1 MLGGGRLDYDAT
13 KVRRFG
19 TKMRAL
25 IEDYRL
31 RASMKQRNKKPSK
44 KKSQSYTTEDPT
56 KWAVAVALPQE
67 PMNSC
72 NHFKLGDAVAL
83 TTCEF
88 IGDGV
93 VEYFIKYFAA
103 TFGQGRVHVCTFMH
117 MMFFIDVQTGM
128 LLKKS
133 DRRKKQYGF
142 RAIPKNFFN
151 KDGARLFV
159 PVNYPRNLHWIAA
172 IVYRLRSQ
180 DTPKCRM
187 FAIEI
192 RNDAKRS
199 TTEQM
204 QETRATNEHVAKCRA
219 KMIQEVGHA
228 RHCNTRASESFA
240 CASFITPPPLRRLPG
255 YVFACGVL
263 GIAVEI
269 FSTDCTLRPPPTQR
283 LRVTHHRTSGA
294 VVRE

>member
-25 IEDYRL
+25 TEDYRL

-117 MMFFIDVQTGM
+117 MVFFIDVQTGM

-133 DRRKKQYGF
+133 DRRKKAIRLASYSQKNNQQGWRTF
-142 RAIPKNFFN
+142 VRAGELPQKSAL
-151 KDGARLFV
+151 DRSHCL
-159 PVNYPRNLHWIAA
+159 PVAFP
-172 IVYRLRSQ
+172 
-180 DTPKCRM
+180 
-187 FAIEI
+187 
-192 RNDAKRS
+192 
-199 TTEQM
+199 
-204 QETRATNEHVAKCRA
+204 
-219 KMIQEVGHA
+219 GHA
-228 RHCNTRASESFA
+228 EVSHVCNRNS
-240 CASFITPPPLRRLPG
+240 
-255 YVFACGVL
+255 
-263 GIAVEI
+263 
-269 FSTDCTLRPPPTQR
+269 Q
-283 LRVTHHRTSGA
+283 
-294 VVRE
+294 